1 MVAVLEV
8 PDSPTRSTGLFI
20 FTICSR
26 IQLALVVSIVGTKAN
41 DDWMINKIHVENGTQ
56 ESQKVKIN
64 IIAGHLIRHCLTGH
78 RIDLYLKYQQTSSQG
93 CGYIW

>member
-26 IQLALVVSIVGTKAN
+26 IQLALVVSIVGTKAKME
-41 DDWMINKIHVENGTQ
+41 DKGIKVEEGAWEGQNG
-56 ESQKVKIN
+56 
-64 IIAGHLIRHCLTGH
+64 
-78 RIDLYLKYQQTSSQG
+78 
-93 CGYIW
+93 

>member
-1 MVAVLEV
+1 MAAVLDV

-26 IQLALVVSIVGTKAN
+26 IQLVLVVSMVGT
-41 DDWMINKIHVENGTQ
+41 I
-56 ESQKVKIN
+56 VKIMDEVVKMVGECFCAQRFKS
-64 IIAGHLIRHCLTGH
+64 IWMHRGHLLCPPSQRMHV
-78 RIDLYLKYQQTSSQG
+78 YLGYQQTSFQG

>member
-26 IQLALVVSIVGTKAN
+26 IQLALVVSIVGTKA
-41 DDWMINKIHVENGTQ
+41 KIED
-56 ESQKVKIN
+56 EEIKLEEEALERQK
-64 IIAGHLIRHCLTGH
+64 
-78 RIDLYLKYQQTSSQG
+78 DLFLPHSSLN
-93 CGYIW
+93 

>member
-26 IQLALVVSIVGTKAN
+26 IQLALVVSTVGTKAK
-41 DDWMINKIHVENGTQ
+41 MEGEEFKSIFTYYIVILRK
-56 ESQKVKIN
+56 
-64 IIAGHLIRHCLTGH
+64 L
-78 RIDLYLKYQQTSSQG
+78 DLSSQNLSLPSISE
-93 CGYIW
+93 YFMSWL